1 MGIASK
7 TVRRVTPSGSRM
19 LKLSD
24 TLEDLKVQNQDTQQ
38 SNVVSLFQRRDQQAQ
53 AAASVDSAEDKKEE
67 SFEEVAARN
76 KKNAERMAK
85 ERNAANKSVLRSY
98 RIKN

>member
-1 MGIASK
+1 M
-7 TVRRVTPSGSRM
+7 
-19 LKLSD
+19 
-24 TLEDLKVQNQDTQQ
+24 QNQDTQS
-38 SNVVSLFQRRDQQAQ
+38 SNVVSLFQRREQQAQ
-53 AAASVDSAEDKKEE
+53 AASVETAEEKKEE

>member
-1 MGIASK
+1 MQG
-7 TVRRVTPSGSRM
+7 
-19 LKLSD
+19 
-24 TLEDLKVQNQDTQQ
+24 QDTQT
-38 SNVVSLFQRRDQQAQ
+38 SNVVSLFQKRGEQ
-53 AAASVDSAEDKKEE
+53 AAASAVTAETKEEE

-76 KKNAERMAK
+76 KRNAERLAK

>member
-1 MGIASK
+1 MQS
-7 TVRRVTPSGSRM
+7 
-19 LKLSD
+19 
-24 TLEDLKVQNQDTQQ
+24 QDTQT
-38 SNVVSLFQRRDQQAQ
+38 SNVVSLFQRREQQAQ
-53 AAASVDSAEDKKEE
+53 VASSETDDKKEE

-76 KKNAERMAK
+76 KKNAERLAK

>member
-1 MGIASK
+1 M
-7 TVRRVTPSGSRM
+7 T
-19 LKLSD
+19 
-24 TLEDLKVQNQDTQQ
+24 TLEDLKVQNQDTQS
-38 SNVVSLFQRRDQQAQ
+38 SNVVSLFQRREQQAQ
-53 AAASVDSAEDKKEE
+53 AASVETAEEKKEE

>member
-1 MGIASK
+1 
-7 TVRRVTPSGSRM
+7 M
-19 LKLSD
+19 LKLKL
-24 TLEDLKVQNQDTQQ
+24 TLENLKMQNQDTQTT
-38 SNVVSLFQRRDQQAQ
+38 NVVSLFQKRGEQQAQ
-53 AAASVDSAEDKKEE
+53 AGLSADGDETKEE